1 MYSDLTHHA
10 PVKVGAVRVL
20 EAAEPGIERA
30 MSAAVG
36 ARLEVD
42 VVEGDVAAVPPRL
55 VRLVF
60 RDRLENNLREGELN
74 LEN

>member
-1 MYSDLTHHA
+1 
-10 PVKVGAVRVL
+10 
-20 EAAEPGIERA
+20 

-60 RDRLENNLREGELN
+60 RNRLENNLREGEVN
-74 LEN
+74 LKEN